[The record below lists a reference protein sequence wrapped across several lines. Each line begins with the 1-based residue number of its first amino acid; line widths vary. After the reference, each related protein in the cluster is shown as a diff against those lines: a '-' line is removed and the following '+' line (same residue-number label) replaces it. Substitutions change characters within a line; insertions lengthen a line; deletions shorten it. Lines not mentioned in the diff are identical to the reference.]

1 MTGVILSRFFLH
13 CQNAFPLLRPNAA
26 SLSGW
31 SGPHSAL
38 LLPVDTWLPLWQ
50 QPVCPSGLWF
60 QRRAWELWVGV
71 PPNPHPTPSHLFS
84 AAAAP
89 SHPALLWPEAPIPH
103 QPGGCLTDPSKFSV
117 SAAGSEGQF
126 PSFIQATVC
135 TQQVKTT
142 CIRRAF
148 PPPEAWPRVLTCWSS
163 SQDLGSGVSLSDG
176 NGFPVSA
183 EDWDYPYLCQ
193 AVTSVPR

>member
-1 MTGVILSRFFLH
+1 MLLPCRGGPAPTLPSSCPWTRGCHCGSNPSVPLGCGFRGGPGSCGWASPPTPTPPPPTCLARLLH
-13 CQNAFPLLRPNAA
+13 CLTQHCCGLRLPFPTSR
-26 SLSGW
+26 
-31 SGPHSAL
+31 
-38 LLPVDTWLPLWQ
+38 
-50 QPVCPSGLWF
+50 
-60 QRRAWELWVGV
+60 
-71 PPNPHPTPSHLFS
+71 
-84 AAAAP
+84 
-89 SHPALLWPEAPIPH
+89 
-103 QPGGCLTDPSKFSV
+103 GGCLTDSSNFSV

-148 PPPEAWPRVLTCWSS
+148 PPEAWPRVLTCWSS

-193 AVTSVPR
+193 VVTSVPR